1 MATLFYGWYIVIACF
16 FISFYISGAVVFSFT
31 AFFEPIA
38 NEFGWSYTQIS
49 IAASIRGLELGLFA
63 PVMGFLVDR
72 FGPRRLL
79 LCGTF
84 AIGAGCLL
92 ISQVQSLAM
101 FYGAFVLLALGLS
114 ACVGTVMPSAAANW
128 FRMNVGKALGIISA
142 GIGAGGLLVPVV
154 ISLIDRFQWRTTYVF
169 IGIGMWVIGLP
180 LSCLIRRNPEQ
191 YGYLPDGA
199 QSKAHAAPSQA
210 PDREK
215 NYKQALKSR
224 AFWHLSLAEAIRL
237 MALSALIT
245 HVMPYLSSLGV
256 PRTQAAL
263 VTTAMTV
270 FSIVGRLLFGWLGDI
285 FNKYSVMALVY
296 LLAGISLLAFAH
308 AQTTGFIFI
317 FLIFFPL
324 SWGAQPLRGAII
336 REYFG
341 RLSFGSIVGLLS
353 GIGTLARIIGPALA
367 GWTFDAFGGYY
378 FIWLA
383 YAATFVLAVLL
394 MLTIHP
400 KAGKQVRR

>member
-1 MATLFYGWYIVIACF
+1 MATLFYGWWIVIACF

-79 LCGTF
+79 LGGTF
-84 AIGAGCLL
+84 TIGAGCLL

-101 FYGAFVLLALGLS
+101 FYGAFVLLAIGLS
-114 ACVGTVMPSAAANW
+114 ACVGTVMSSAAANW
-128 FRMNVGKALGIISA
+128 FRMNVGKALGVISA
-142 GIGAGGLLVPVV
+142 GIGAGGLLVPIV
-154 ISLIDRFQWRTTYVF
+154 IFLIDRYQWRTTYVIIGLGMWL
-169 IGIGMWVIGLP
+169 IGIP

-191 YGYLPDGA
+191 YGYIPDGMKPKESSA
-199 QSKAHAAPSQA
+199 RPGP

-215 NYKQALKSR
+215 NYKEALKSR
-224 AFWHLSLAEAIRL
+224 VFWHLSFAEAIRL

-245 HVMPYLSSLGV
+245 HVMPYLSSLGM

-263 VTTAMTV
+263 VATAMPV
-270 FSIVGRLLFGWLGDI
+270 FSIVGRLFFGWLGDV
-285 FNKYSVMALVY
+285 FNKYVVMALVY
-296 LLAGISLLAFAH
+296 LLAGIGLLAFANAH
-308 AQTTGFIFI
+308 APWAI
-317 FLIFFPL
+317 FLFLVLFPL

-341 RLSFGSIVGLLS
+341 RIYFGSIVGLLS
-353 GIGTLARIIGPALA
+353 GIGTLARIIGPTLA
-367 GWTFDAFGGYY
+367 GWTFDTFGRYH

-383 YAATFVLAVLL
+383 YAGIFTIAILL
-394 MLTIHP
+394 MLTISP
-400 KAGKQVRR
+400 KSNPHVA

>member
-1 MATLFYGWYIVIACF
+1 VATLFYGWYIVIACF

-154 ISLIDRFQWRTTYVF
+154 ISLIDRFQWRTTYVI
-169 IGIGMWVIGLP
+169 IGIGMWVIGIP

-199 QSKAHAAPSQA
+199 PSRPHAVKASGPE
-210 PDREK
+210 REK
-215 NYKQALKSR
+215 NYKEALKSR
-224 AFWHLSLAEAIRL
+224 MFWHLSLAEAIRL

-263 VTTAMTV
+263 VATAMTV
-270 FSIVGRLLFGWLGDI
+270 FSIVGRLLFGWLGDV
-285 FNKYSVMALVY
+285 FNKYAVMALVY

-308 AQTTGFIFI
+308 AQVAGFILL
-317 FLIFFPL
+317 FLVFFPL

-341 RLSFGSIVGLLS
+341 RMSFGSIVGLLS
-353 GIGTLARIIGPALA
+353 GIGTMARIIGPALA

-383 YAATFVLAVLL
+383 YAATFALAVLL
-394 MLTIHP
+394 MLTINP
-400 KAGKQVRR
+400 KSGEQAQA